1 MRQER
6 LSIVNSMKNPQN
18 IREMLEAHVQSQPWD
33 QMKPKDLYAP
43 MGYLLSLKAKRVRP
57 VLLLLAYQ
65 AVSGNSPE
73 KGLNAAAAVELFHN
87 FTLMHDDIMD
97 NAPVRRGQPTVH
109 EKWNVDTAIL
119 SGDAMFTLAI
129 DFLIRD
135 NPEQAAPLVHEFTRV
150 SLGVCEGQ
158 MNDMVMAESES
169 ASIDQYV
176 EMIRQKTAMLIA
188 GSMSIGAI
196 AAGAK
201 REVVDRMYALGEAA
215 GIGFQLQDDYMD
227 VYAEQAKFGKQVGGD
242 ILENKKTFLLLK
254 ALELANPTQRKELD
268 RLLYEEQD
276 PEAKIA
282 GVKAIYAELDIP
294 GLTQAKIESYF
305 MEAARLAETLSHL
318 KGFAYI
324 REYLGFILNRD
335 F

>member
-1 MRQER
+1 MR
-6 LSIVNSMKNPQN
+6 NPN
-18 IREMLEAHVQSQPWD
+18 EIRESLETHLHSQPWD
-33 QMKPKDLYAP
+33 KMQPHNLYAP

-57 VLLLLAYQ
+57 VLALLAYQ
-65 AVSGNSPE
+65 AVTGESPE
-73 KGLNAAAAVELFHN
+73 KAFNLAAAVELFHN

-109 EKWNVDTAIL
+109 EKWNEDIAIL
-119 SGDAMFTLAI
+119 SGDAMFALAM

-135 NPEQAAPLVHEFTRV
+135 FPDRASLLVHEFTRI

-158 MNDMVMAESES
+158 MKDMDLAEGDTGT
-169 ASIDQYV
+169 IDQYI

-188 GSMSIGAI
+188 GSLGMGAI
-196 AAGAK
+196 AGGAAK
-201 REVVDRMYALGEAA
+201 ETVQKLYDLGEAA
-215 GIGFQLQDDYMD
+215 GLGFQLQDDLMD

-254 ALELANPTQRKELD
+254 ARELANETQKQELE
-268 RLLYEEQD
+268 RLLSQETD

-282 GVKAIYAELDIP
+282 GVKALYAELNIREI
-294 GLTQAKIESYF
+294 TQQRIESYF
-305 MEAARLAETLSHL
+305 EKAAGLSQSLSDL

-324 REYLGFILNRD
+324 REYLGFILKRE